1 MRDTPELSSLP
12 DAPAPPGGD
21 LHGRLK
27 AEIVSLRWPPGTQ
40 LQEGTLGQ
48 HFGVSRTPVRE
59 VLQRLLRDGLVE
71 RFGRFWRVIRMTE
84 EEVREFCE
92 LREALECMAVTL
104 ALPRDTE
111 APGALQRLI
120 EAQRA
125 ALQAGDFDAFN
136 TLDGAF
142 HLRIAQGAR
151 NTALLRQIETM
162 HDKACLVRGMEGQR
176 PHWPERVLAE
186 HGRIVDALQRG
197 DATIAAAE
205 MRYHIRSVIAL
216 RPARP
221 VPSGPGAA
229 PALEI
234 G

>member
-1 MRDTPELSSLP
+1 MNELPPPASL
-12 DAPAPPGGD
+12 APAEPAAAPLGGE
-21 LHGRLK
+21 LHARLK

-40 LQEGTLGQ
+40 LQEVTLGQ
-48 HFGVSRTPVRE
+48 RFGVSRTPVRE

-92 LREALECMAVTL
+92 LREALECMAIGL
-104 ALPRDTE
+104 AVSRDPA
-111 APGALQRLI
+111 APADLDRLI
-120 EAQRA
+120 GLQRA
-125 ALQAGDFDAFN
+125 ALAGDDLDAFN
-136 TLDGAF
+136 ALDGEF
-142 HLRIAQGAR
+142 HRRIARGAR

-186 HGRIVDALQRG
+186 HGRILSALQRG
-197 DATIAAAE
+197 DAAIATAE
-205 MRYHIRSVIAL
+205 MRYHIRSVVAL
-216 RPARP
+216 RPPRP
-221 VPSGPGAA
+221 PG
-229 PALEI
+229 